1 MIMKKISLF
10 LVLVLMLTSFV
21 GCGDKPEVES
31 TTQPVSETESD
42 VVTISVNKE
51 LVADETVFLTDISEF
66 NGISVSSNDN
76 FYILTM
82 SQDAYDTFLEIKGQ
96 TVCDHFDTIV
106 AKGGFVKDITYGDDF
121 RTIKV
126 KVERNGF
133 DALEKETQRLQ
144 LITIGAY
151 AMSFQMFLTEGQK
164 TTVTAVYSDTNEE
177 AMVITLPITVKS
189 NRKWFMSFP

>member
-21 GCGDKPEVES
+21 GCGDKSEVET

-164 TTVTAVYSDTNEE
+164 TTVVAVYSDTNEE
-177 AMVITLPITVKS
+177 AMVITLPITV
-189 NRKWFMSFP
+189 

>member
-1 MIMKKISLF
+1 MKKISLF

-21 GCGDKPEVES
+21 GCGDKVDTQ
-31 TTQPVSETESD
+31 TTAPSESETQAD
-42 VVTISVNKE
+42 VVTISVNKD
-51 LVADETVFLTDISEF
+51 LVADETVFLTDISEY
-66 NGISVSSNDN
+66 NGISVSSDDN
-76 FYILTM
+76 FYVLTM
-82 SQDAYDTFLEIKGQ
+82 SKETYDTFLEIKGQ

-106 AKGGFVKDITYGDDF
+106 AKGGFVKDIDYGDNF

-177 AMVITLPITVKS
+177 VMVITLPITV
-189 NRKWFMSFP
+189 

>member
-21 GCGDKPEVES
+21 GCGDKVDTQ
-31 TTQPVSETESD
+31 TTAPSESETQAD
-42 VVTISVNKE
+42 VVTISVNKD
-51 LVADETVFLTDISEF
+51 LVADETIFLTDISEY
-66 NGISVSSNDN
+66 NGISVSSDDN
-76 FYILTM
+76 FYVLTM
-82 SQDAYDTFLEIKGQ
+82 SKETYDTFLEIKGQ

-126 KVERNGF
+126 KVERNAF
-133 DALEKETQRLQ
+133 DSIGKDTQRLQ

-151 AMSFQMFLTEGQK
+151 AMSYQMFLTEGQK

-177 AMVITLPITVKS
+177 AMVITLPITV
-189 NRKWFMSFP
+189 

>member
-21 GCGDKPEVES
+21 GCGDKVDTQ
-31 TTQPVSETESD
+31 TTAPSESETQAD
-42 VVTISVNKE
+42 VVTISVNKD
-51 LVADETVFLTDISEF
+51 LVADETVFLTDISEY
-66 NGISVSSNDN
+66 NGISVSSDDN
-76 FYILTM
+76 FYILKM
-82 SQDAYDTFLEIKGQ
+82 SKETYDTFLEIKGQ
-96 TVCDHFDTIV
+96 TVCDHFDAIV
-106 AKGGFVKDITYGDDF
+106 AKGGFVKDIDYGDNF

-177 AMVITLPITVKS
+177 AMVITLPITV
-189 NRKWFMSFP
+189 